1 MTRPYIIIEQ
11 FSEDGE
17 PNVHSFETVKKAADY
32 LFASHRDDAIGFVW
46 EINVTS
52 RGVAYHLDRT
62 SDFIAA
68 WKAREEEELTEQWSD
83 LETGR
88 ENEHFCSRGTLEA
101 YLIAHANGPA
111 MRKQSKQQLIAAE

>member
-17 PNVHSFETVKKAADY
+17 PNVHSFDTVKKAADY
-32 LFASHRDDAIGFVW
+32 LFASHREDAIGFVR
-46 EINVTS
+46 EVNQT
-52 RGVAYHLDRT
+52 RNGHYFLDRT

-111 MRKQSKQQLIAAE
+111 MRKQSKQVLQAAE